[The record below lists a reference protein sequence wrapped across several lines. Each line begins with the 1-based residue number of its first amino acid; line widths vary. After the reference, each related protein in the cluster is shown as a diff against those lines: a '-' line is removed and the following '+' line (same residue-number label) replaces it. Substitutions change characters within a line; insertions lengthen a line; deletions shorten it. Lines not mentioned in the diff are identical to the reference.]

1 MAGQQTKR
9 VRRAFATMNVGHL
22 SPRRPPTLEWCESQE
37 NPELFMIN
45 EFDRL
50 IRIKYPDNVR
60 AVALALEKGEKTG
73 NWHIQAYVELKA
85 GRSYAYYARLFS
97 CMETAF
103 SEVKDA
109 AGSWQYCTGTGKYEG
124 KQGVH
129 DRWEYGE
136 PVLYGGKESRADLRK
151 CVELI
156 VDGNHP
162 TYILKH
168 YPYAYT
174 VHRTRIWRLYVD
186 LRELKN
192 KGVLSPINKV

>member
-1 MAGQQTKR
+1 MATKNKPKQAKR
-9 VRRAFATMNVGHL
+9 VRRAFMTMNVGHIGQVTQESSDAFMKAKFEDL
-22 SPRRPPTLEWCESQE
+22 TKMEPPA
-37 NPELFMIN
+37 
-45 EFDRL
+45 
-50 IRIKYPDNVR
+50 NVR
-60 AVALALEKGEKTG
+60 AIALALEKGEKTG
-73 NWHIQAYVELKA
+73 NWHIQGYVELRA
-85 GRSYAYYARLFS
+85 GRSYAYYANLFN

-109 AGSWQYCTGTGKYEG
+109 AGSWQYCTGTGKHEG

-129 DRWEYGE
+129 DRWTYGE
-136 PVLYGGKESRADLRK
+136 PALYGGKESRADLRK

-162 TYILKH
+162 TFILKH

-192 KGVLSPINKV
+192 KGKLSPINKV